1 MVLGC
6 SRQGMAVIGI
16 LLSLQSFS
24 APINVSAFALVL
36 RHVAECRALQ
46 GSVEFPDGGAP
57 ERMSPEE
64 DAATQ
69 WGLFKKHHALGSWR
83 GTWNT
88 YDHMGDVLD
97 STIAAVDLDLDET
110 GTSASQVHQFVSEQ
124 VQSDC
129 DTCFDAANVK
139 SMPVSQYSLGNLG
152 RSRLASVGMCIGP
165 RILRSG
171 AMSTELVLR
180 HGDGRVRVIFQHAPV
195 WEAGVEPGSCPPQ
208 GLKMFRALVSKEAL
222 RPGPPTFEAEEKEP
236 PAPGNPKFFRGVPPF
251 QWHKRWSGTS
261 WTWGPSTGDR
271 GWSIEE
277 MEEADAWHGRPRGDG
292 AGVWSMRLPGI
303 LIQCPR
309 VIVNEEAGICR
320 LAWLPEDDTDNAKLL
335 RVEASVLALEP
346 IIDDDDENIMV
357 GFYPPSLGSLR
368 CDTMEKL
375 GELEDAS
382 QLQRL
387 MEIDS
392 ASGSGEGVI
401 RPGDETAA
409 PPPAAPPAPGTE
421 KADGKKLPA
430 KKIRKIKKGEDN
442 DDDSGLEAIRGA
454 LNL

>member
-1 MVLGC
+1 
-6 SRQGMAVIGI
+6 
-16 LLSLQSFS
+16 
-24 APINVSAFALVL
+24 
-36 RHVAECRALQ
+36 
-46 GSVEFPDGGAP
+46 
-57 ERMSPEE
+57 
-64 DAATQ
+64 
-69 WGLFKKHHALGSWR
+69 
-83 GTWNT
+83 
-88 YDHMGDVLD
+88 
-97 STIAAVDLDLDET
+97 
-110 GTSASQVHQFVSEQ
+110 
-124 VQSDC
+124 
-129 DTCFDAANVK
+129 
-139 SMPVSQYSLGNLG
+139 
-152 RSRLASVGMCIGP
+152 
-165 RILRSG
+165 
-171 AMSTELVLR
+171 
-180 HGDGRVRVIFQHAPV
+180 
-195 WEAGVEPGSCPPQ
+195 
-208 GLKMFRALVSKEAL
+208 
-222 RPGPPTFEAEEKEP
+222 
-236 PAPGNPKFFRGVPPF
+236 
-251 QWHKRWSGTS
+251 
-261 WTWGPSTGDR
+261 
-271 GWSIEE
+271 
-277 MEEADAWHGRPRGDG
+277 
-292 AGVWSMRLPGI
+292 MRLPGI